1 MIFTERTL
9 TSLTILI
16 LYLHPTY
23 LYIYIALVILTVFK
37 QANRTKT
44 YTTYNT
50 SNIIFFYNLCFFLLT
65 NRFLYLHNC
74 TYIIYLKMLAL
85 LFFFSFFFSFFC

>member
-37 QANRTKT
+37 QANNTKT

-50 SNIIFFYNLCFFLLT
+50 SNIIFFYNLCFFYLQIASSTYSTVLTLFTLKYLL
-65 NRFLYLHNC
+65 Y
-74 TYIIYLKMLAL
+74 
-85 LFFFSFFFSFFC
+85 FFFSFFFLFFVN